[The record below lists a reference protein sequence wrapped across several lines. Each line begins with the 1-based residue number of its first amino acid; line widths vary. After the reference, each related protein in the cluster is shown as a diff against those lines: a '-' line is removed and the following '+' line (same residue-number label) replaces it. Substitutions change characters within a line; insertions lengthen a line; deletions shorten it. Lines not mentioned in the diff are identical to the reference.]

1 MATDPEDVAHPLNDP
16 VFVIG
21 RHRLPYAPLDRIFLN
36 QPDLAGSL
44 FLIRHGRQEM
54 PRTVNRE
61 HFLDPPLDDVG
72 RRQALAVAER
82 MKRFDL
88 QWIYCSDLQRARD
101 TAQAVADAT
110 GVPIAGELPEL
121 REIDLYRD
129 LAVAEDSI
137 TPSDGFRLG
146 LISLFARTRRWGSF
160 PYGESSEDFRARV
173 EAAVEGILA
182 LTAGGNVAIVCHA
195 GVISAYVAEILG
207 VRADMVFNPAHC
219 SITWLRY
226 APDARRE
233 IHSLN
238 LVGHLIDDDLLTY

>member
-1 MATDPEDVAHPLNDP
+1 METDPEDGTHPLNDP
-16 VFVIG
+16 VFVVG

-54 PRTVNRE
+54 PRTVSRE

-72 RRQALAVAER
+72 RRQAAAVAER

-88 QWIYCSDLQRARD
+88 QRIYCSDLQRARD
-101 TAQAVADAT
+101 TAGAIADAT

-129 LAVAEDSI
+129 LAVAE
-137 TPSDGFRLG
+137 
-146 LISLFARTRRWGSF
+146 
-160 PYGESSEDFRARV
+160 
-173 EAAVEGILA
+173 
-182 LTAGGNVAIVCHA
+182 
-195 GVISAYVAEILG
+195 ILG

-226 APDARRE
+226 APDSRRE

-238 LVGHLIDDDLLTY
+238 LVEHLLDDDLLTY